1 MVLLAWLVENIFSVL
16 LTFRRISSNRY
27 RRLCSGNC
35 RNPAPPRSG
44 TEAQAERMKGNGTKL
59 TSFILSSLGKPIMAY
74 DASNSSVQTHLSIQ
88 IIFAF
93 KRYFF
98 IRNRF
103 VFLSAWSSLGKT
115 RKSQIQKNLLT
126 HCF

>member
-35 RNPAPPRSG
+35 RNPAPPLRSG

-74 DASNSSVQTHLSIQ
+74 DASNSSVQTHLSIE
-88 IIFAF
+88 IIIRIVFAF
-93 KRYFF
+93 
-98 IRNRF
+98 
-103 VFLSAWSSLGKT
+103 
-115 RKSQIQKNLLT
+115 
-126 HCF
+126 